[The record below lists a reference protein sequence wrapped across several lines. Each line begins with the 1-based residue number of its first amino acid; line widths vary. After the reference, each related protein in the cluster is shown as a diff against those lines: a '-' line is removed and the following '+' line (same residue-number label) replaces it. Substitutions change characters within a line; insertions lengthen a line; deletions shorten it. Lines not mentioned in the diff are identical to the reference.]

1 MFLSKFFLPIT
12 KNLPS
17 DAKIKSHQLMLRS
30 GMIKQSSA
38 GIYSW
43 LPLGLKVMKKI
54 EQIVREEQ
62 NKIGAQELL
71 MPTIQ
76 SADIWKESG
85 RYNDYGEEMLRIKD
99 RQGREMLYGP
109 TNEELIT
116 DIFRSSVK
124 SYKSLPQM
132 LYHIQWKF
140 RDEIR
145 PRFGVMRCREF
156 FMKDAYSFDLDDTNA
171 RISYYKMFFSY
182 LKTFKRLGLKAIPMA
197 ADTGPIGG
205 DLSHEFIILAETG
218 ESKIYTDNNIF
229 NIDIDNY
236 KFDNTSLKK
245 MINDFSSVYAVT
257 DDKFKKEEFDK
268 KVEKENQMITKGIEV
283 GHIFYFGDKYSKPL
297 NCLIDNQEGR
307 KDTVK
312 MGSYG
317 IGVSRLVGAIIEAK
331 YEKEIMKWPKS
342 VSPFDVVIIPS
353 ISKNNKGN
361 LEKSIKIYDEL
372 KKQNIDVLLDDV
384 DENMSQKFKKHDL
397 IGVPYQIIIGSK
409 SSENQIE
416 FKEVNANSSFVDLKE
431 IKSKLKKLICLLTQK
446 DLLQSEI

>member
-1 MFLSKFFLPIT
+1 MLLSKLFLPIT
-12 KNLPS
+12 KDLPA

-62 NKIGAQELL
+62 NKIGAQEML

-85 RYNDYGEEMLRIKD
+85 RYDDYGEEMLRIKD

-116 DIFRSSVK
+116 DIFRKSIK

-156 FMKDAYSFDLDDTNA
+156 YMKDAYSFDLDDKSAKN
-171 RISYYKMFFSY
+171 SYNKMFFSY

-218 ESKIYTDNNIF
+218 ESKIYADKKIFDVSLESYNFADN
-229 NIDIDNY
+229 
-236 KFDNTSLKK
+236 SLEK
-245 MINDFSSVYAVT
+245 MRKDFSSIYAVT
-257 DDKFKKEEFDK
+257 DEKFNKGEFDK
-268 KVEKENQMITKGIEV
+268 KVSKANQVITKGIEV

-297 NCLIDNQEGR
+297 NCFIDSQDGKKNA
-307 KDTVK
+307 VK

-317 IGVSRLVGAIIEAK
+317 IGVSRLVGAVIEAN
-331 YEKEIMKWPKS
+331 YINDTMKWPKS
-342 VSPFDVVIIPS
+342 ISPFQVVIIPS
-353 ISKNNKGN
+353 LSKNNDNN
-361 LEKSIKIYDEL
+361 LKKSLKIYDEL

-384 DENMSQKFKKHDL
+384 DENMSQKFKKHEL
-397 IGVPYQIIIGSK
+397 LGIPYQIIIGSK
-409 SSENQIE
+409 SSDDKFE
-416 FKEVNANSSFVDLKE
+416 FNEVNSNSSLLDLKE
-431 IKSKLKKLICLLTQK
+431 IINKL
-446 DLLQSEI
+446 